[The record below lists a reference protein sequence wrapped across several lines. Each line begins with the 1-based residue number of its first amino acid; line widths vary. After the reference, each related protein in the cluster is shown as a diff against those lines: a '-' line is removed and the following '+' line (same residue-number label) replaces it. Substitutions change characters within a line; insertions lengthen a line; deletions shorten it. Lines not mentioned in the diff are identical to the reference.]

1 MSFPA
6 DFLDELRSRIRISEV
21 IGRKLKLIK
30 RGREFIALCPF
41 HNDSKPSLSVVD
53 EKNFYHCFACGAHG
67 DIIKFTMETEGL
79 NFIES
84 VDKLANLAG
93 LEVPKQDPIERAKEA
108 RRRTLREVVEEV
120 TTYFEEFLRKAP
132 TKAGLDYLKE
142 RGLSDRT
149 IKSFRLGLAPANSKT
164 FRVNMQD
171 RGIEEK
177 LLEEAGLIKKSAASS
192 STYDYFRGRLIFPIS
207 DRRGQIIGF
216 GGRAL
221 NNQEPKYL
229 NSPETSLFQ
238 KGQILYQGQM
248 TREIAHKTDQVIVV
262 EGYMDV
268 ISLAE
273 VGINNAVAPLG
284 TALTERQ
291 IRELWKFS
299 TEPIICFDGDSAGMR
314 AAVRASDRL
323 LPILEPGLSARFA
336 SLPPGEDPDDIVRR
350 GGANKFRELL
360 EASTGLSDFF
370 WEMEKS
376 NGSLDTPE
384 KQAAFFKRIRKRVG
398 EIKNQTVREAYKD
411 SIEANIN
418 NFRASMRAVK
428 SGMDAPYNGYSRSNS
443 YKPIRSSI
451 SNKAARVNI
460 TQTME
465 RRQKQAIL
473 AAFLMHPSLVEDF
486 GEALG
491 YLELGDPF
499 LDKLRLDILDIYA
512 DEGLINSQY
521 LKKRLFER
529 GYTDNFD
536 GVLEDKALAH
546 IAFAGPG
553 VAVQKARDGVREL
566 LSRIG
571 KYQLEEQIALATNAV
586 MDDLNEVNWNRLSS
600 LRAALV
606 SVNGGSNLEDPV

>member
-1 MSFPA
+1 
-6 DFLDELRSRIRISEV
+6 
-21 IGRKLKLIK
+21 
-30 RGREFIALCPF
+30 
-41 HNDSKPSLSVVD
+41 
-53 EKNFYHCFACGAHG
+53 
-67 DIIKFTMETEGL
+67 
-79 NFIES
+79 
-84 VDKLANLAG
+84 
-93 LEVPKQDPIERAKEA
+93 
-108 RRRTLREVVEEV
+108 
-120 TTYFEEFLRKAP
+120 
-132 TKAGLDYLKE
+132 
-142 RGLSDRT
+142 
-149 IKSFRLGLAPANSKT
+149 
-164 FRVNMQD
+164 MQG
-171 RGIEEK
+171 RGIQEK

-248 TREIAHKTDQVIVV
+248 TGEIAHKTNQLIVV

-273 VGINNAVAPLG
+273 VGMSNAVAPLG
-284 TALTERQ
+284 TALTEGQ

-314 AAVRASDRL
+314 AAVRACDRL
-323 LPILEPGLSARFA
+323 LPMLEPGFSARFA

-360 EASTGLSDFF
+360 ESSTGLSDFF
-370 WEMEKS
+370 WETEQS

-411 SIEANIN
+411 SIEAKII
-418 NFRASMRAVK
+418 NFRASMRAVT
-428 SGMDAPYNGYSRSNS
+428 SGMAGPYYGHSRSNP
-443 YKPIRSSI
+443 YKSIRSSI

-460 TQTME
+460 TQIME

-499 LDKLRLDILDIYA
+499 LDKLRLDILDIHA
-512 DEGLINSQY
+512 DGESVNAQY
-521 LKKRLFER
+521 LKRRLFER
-529 GYTDNFD
+529 GYTDNFE

-553 VAVQKARDGVREL
+553 VAIQKARDGVREL

>member
-21 IGRKLKLIK
+21 VGRKLKLIK
-30 RGREFIALCPF
+30 RGREFLALCPF

-108 RRRTLREVVEEV
+108 RRRTLREVLEEV
-120 TTYFEEFLRKAP
+120 TIYFEEFLRKAP

-142 RGLSDRT
+142 RGLSDKT

-164 FRVNMQD
+164 FRIDMQG

-248 TREIAHKTDQVIVV
+248 TREIAHKTNQLIVV

-273 VGINNAVAPLG
+273 VGMSNAVAPLG
-284 TALTERQ
+284 TALTEGQ

-314 AAVRASDRL
+314 AAARASDRL
-323 LPILEPGLSARFA
+323 LPMLEPGFSARFA

-350 GGANKFRELL
+350 GGANNFRELL
-360 EASTGLSDFF
+360 ESSTGLSDFF
-370 WEMEKS
+370 WETEKS

-411 SIEANIN
+411 SIEAKII
-418 NFRASMRAVK
+418 NFRASMRAVTVERK
-428 SGMDAPYNGYSRSNS
+428 GPYYGHSRSNP
-443 YKPIRSSI
+443 YK
-451 SNKAARVNI
+451 
-460 TQTME
+460 
-465 RRQKQAIL
+465 L
-473 AAFLMHPSLVEDF
+473 
-486 GEALG
+486 
-491 YLELGDPF
+491 
-499 LDKLRLDILDIYA
+499 LDR
-512 DEGLINSQY
+512 
-521 LKKRLFER
+521 
-529 GYTDNFD
+529 
-536 GVLEDKALAH
+536 
-546 IAFAGPG
+546 P
-553 VAVQKARDGVREL
+553 
-566 LSRIG
+566 
-571 KYQLEEQIALATNAV
+571 
-586 MDDLNEVNWNRLSS
+586 
-600 LRAALV
+600 
-606 SVNGGSNLEDPV
+606 

>member
-21 IGRKLKLIK
+21 VGRKLKLIK
-30 RGREFIALCPF
+30 RGREFLALCPF

-67 DIIKFTMETEGL
+67 DIVKFTMETEGL

-93 LEVPKQDPIERAKEA
+93 LEVPKQDPMERAKEIH
-108 RRRTLREVVEEV
+108 RRTLREVLEEV
-120 TTYFEEFLRKAP
+120 TIYFEEFLRKASN
-132 TKAGLDYLKE
+132 KAGLDYLKE
-142 RGLSDRT
+142 RGLSDKT

-164 FRVNMQD
+164 FRIDMEE
-171 RGIEEK
+171 RGIQEK
-177 LLEEAGLIKKSAASS
+177 LLEEAGLIKKSAGSS

-229 NSPETSLFQ
+229 NSPETSLFH
-238 KGQILYQGQM
+238 KGHILYQGEM
-248 TREIAHKTDQVIVV
+248 AREVAHKTGQLIVV

-273 VGINNAVAPLG
+273 AGISNAVAPLG
-284 TALTERQ
+284 TALTEGQ
-291 IRELWKFS
+291 IRELWKSS
-299 TEPIICFDGDSAGMR
+299 TEPIICFDGDSAGVR
-314 AAVRASDRL
+314 AAVRAADRL
-323 LPILEPGLSARFA
+323 LPILEPGFSARFS
-336 SLPPGEDPDDIVRR
+336 SLPPGEDPDDIVKR
-350 GGANKFRELL
+350 GGANKFMELV
-360 EASTGLSDFF
+360 EKSIGLSEFF
-370 WEMEKS
+370 WETEKS
-376 NGSLDTPE
+376 IGSLDTPE
-384 KQAAFFKRIRKRVG
+384 KQAAFFKRIRNRVG
-398 EIKNQTVREAYKD
+398 EIRNQNVREAYKD
-411 SIEANIN
+411 LVESKIV
-418 NFRASMRAVK
+418 NFRVSMR
-428 SGMDAPYNGYSRSNS
+428 MDNNGTGGLYQSNLRSNG

-451 SNKAARVNI
+451 SNRAARANI

-499 LDKLRLDILDIYA
+499 LDKLRLDILDIHA
-512 DEGLINSQY
+512 DEESLSSQY

-529 GYTDNFD
+529 GYTNNFE

-553 VAVQKARDGVREL
+553 VAIQKAKDGVREL

>member
-1 MSFPA
+1 
-6 DFLDELRSRIRISEV
+6 
-21 IGRKLKLIK
+21 
-30 RGREFIALCPF
+30 
-41 HNDSKPSLSVVD
+41 
-53 EKNFYHCFACGAHG
+53 
-67 DIIKFTMETEGL
+67 METEGL

-108 RRRTLREVVEEV
+108 RRRTLREVLEEV
-120 TTYFEEFLRKAP
+120 TIYFEEFLRKAP

-142 RGLSDRT
+142 RGLSDKT

-164 FRVNMQD
+164 FRIDMQG

-248 TREIAHKTDQVIVV
+248 TREIAHKTDQLIVV

-273 VGINNAVAPLG
+273 VGMNNAVAPLG
-284 TALTERQ
+284 TALTEGQ

-323 LPILEPGLSARFA
+323 LPILEPGFSARFA

-370 WEMEKS
+370 WETEKS

-411 SIEANIN
+411 SIEAKII
-418 NFRASMRAVK
+418 NFRASMRAVN
-428 SGMDAPYNGYSRSNS
+428 SGTEGPYNGHSRSNS
-443 YKPIRSSI
+443 YKPIRSSM

-499 LDKLRLDILDIYA
+499 LDKLRLDILDIHA
-512 DEGLINSQY
+512 DEESVNSQY

-553 VAVQKARDGVREL
+553 VAIQKARDGVREL

-586 MDDLNEVNWNRLSS
+586 MDDLNEVNLESFIIPK
-600 LRAALV
+600 
-606 SVNGGSNLEDPV
+606 GSFGFG